1 MIMIGIFK
9 TKDISMAATIFAP
22 GNAESEKNTPHARTA
37 PTGAEK
43 TALKTIAS
51 KADASLTNPELF
63 RTNRSGFPVEKL
75 VICITPQ
82 VPSTFA
88 EVKER
93 YTRIGGKTRIYSKNH
108 GFYIVEIIDC

>member
-9 TKDISMAATIFAP
+9 TKDISMAAMIFAP

-75 VICITPQ
+75 VICITP
-82 VPSTFA
+82 PSLFGD
-88 EVKER
+88 R
-93 YTRIGGKTRIYSKNH
+93 RSKRTVYPHRGQNK
-108 GFYIVEIIDC
+108 DL